1 MPKKLTRLMSLL
13 LCLVIFTGA
22 VGCSGEKGASGQK
35 VAVPEVQRAKAAVT
49 HGKDREKTCSSQQC
63 VPERVVVENNA
74 LGSILAAAN
83 ANKPG
88 TTENYASGTQA
99 AIKEA
104 CSGNTPVSCETAMA
118 AVGSALAW
126 PLLPEMAATTS
137 LIGASANAGVG
148 LLINGEVNPNDVI
161 LGYWTGAL
169 TAGTGL
175 WGTMA
180 VNAGSGATSSY
191 LKGDDPL
198 KGGAISGVASGF
210 GYGAAKLV
218 EVPFDKLLNPMKPW
232 KDWLWTDVGMG
243 ISKPLQLEPLPGVAG
258 NIFGSGTTE
267 VSNDQ
272 AGKWVKD
279 HSESKK

>member
-1 MPKKLTRLMSLL
+1 M
-13 LCLVIFTGA
+13 
-22 VGCSGEKGASGQK
+22 
-35 VAVPEVQRAKAAVT
+35 
-49 HGKDREKTCSSQQC
+49 
-63 VPERVVVENNA
+63 
-74 LGSILAAAN
+74 LAAAN

-243 ISKPLQLEPLPGVAG
+243 ISKPLQLDPFPGLAG
-258 NIFGSGTTE
+258 NVVGSGATE
-267 VSNDQ
+267 FTNDQ
-272 AGKWVKD
+272 VGKKID
-279 HSESKK
+279 EIGRKK